1 MRTLLTRT
9 IVGLAITT
17 VIALAADNTLGTWK
31 LNMAK
36 SKFTPQPS
44 PVKSLTIQR
53 DAADGGV
60 KVTVTGERADGSPA
74 DSSYTA
80 KYDGVEVPVAGHA
93 PYNAI
98 AVTQVN
104 ANTLTDERKRTGTP
118 YHATGR
124 MVISKDG
131 KTATLTTKGTNA
143 EGKPFTNV
151 MVYDKQ

>member
-9 IVGLAITT
+9 IIGLAITT
-17 VIALAADNTLGTWK
+17 IAAVAADNTLGTWK

-53 DAADGGV
+53 DASEGGV
-60 KVTVTGERADGSPA
+60 KVTVKGERADGSAA

-80 KYDGVEVPVAGHA
+80 KYDGAEVPVAGNA

-98 AVTQVN
+98 AVKQVN
-104 ANTLTDERKRTGTP
+104 ANTLTDERKKAGTP

-124 MVISKDG
+124 TVISKDG
-131 KTATLTTKGTNA
+131 KTSTLTIKGTNA
-143 EGKPFTNV
+143 EGKAFTYV